1 MFSSVLALKHQS
13 KRDPE
18 HLYACL
24 SDMEKFVAVHPVI
37 RKIEN
42 LHPSGFRFYETLRFF
57 YIPFSFQYKVEVL
70 ANDKDKSVQMVS
82 NIFGLVDLRLDF
94 IIVPTAEGNHLE
106 EKVYFKAKVPVL
118 GLMKLVFRKQH
129 KKLFQNMEKKVFS

>member
-1 MFSSVLALKHQS
+1 
-13 KRDPE
+13 
-18 HLYACL
+18 
-24 SDMEKFVAVHPVI
+24 
-37 RKIEN
+37 
-42 LHPSGFRFYETLRFF
+42 
-57 YIPFSFQYKVEVL
+57 L
-70 ANDKDKSVQMVS
+70 ANDKEKTVQMVS

-129 KKLFQNMEKKVFS
+129 KKLFQNIEKKVFF